1 MFGGRGRLHV
11 WWERKAAC
19 LVGEEGCM
27 FGGRGRL
34 NVWWERKAECLV
46 GEEG

>member
-1 MFGGRGRLHV
+1 
-11 WWERKAAC
+11 
-19 LVGEEGCM
+19 M

-46 GEEG
+46 GEEGWERKAELESRFGI